1 MTDAVLIV
9 EDDWDLGAMMEQ
21 TLHLE
26 GFAPILASNGKVA
39 LDILRA
45 GAPIKII
52 LLDLMMPIMDGWTFR
67 REQLSDPRISE
78 IPVIVLSA
86 VSDRVQNIKPLA
98 SFPKPVA
105 IGPLIDFLRQWQ
117 STDRR

>member
-1 MTDAVLIV
+1 MAEAVLIV
-9 EDDWDLGAMMEQ
+9 EDDWDLRAMMEQ

-26 GFAPILASNGKVA
+26 GFAPFVASNGKVA
-39 LDILRA
+39 LEILRS

-78 IPVIVLSA
+78 IPVVVLSA
-86 VSDRVQNIKPLA
+86 VSERAQQIRPLA

-117 STDRR
+117 SADRR